1 MLQPAH
7 NPANDAKSPTPYTPP
22 KNITGPMEQATIGR
36 SVVIKGDISGAES
49 LYIDGRVEGTINFT
63 DSRVTIGRNA
73 VIVANVTAKEVV
85 VMGTVTGNIHC
96 TDRLDIRSEG
106 SVTGDVVTPRVCIED
121 GALVKGSVEVRT
133 EKRQAAQPQAHNEK
147 PQAQT
152 KPVEAAKPEPQK
164 AAQPALRVLRPWRMA
179 VRSCTTNRTNT
190 PRRKSRAPENQLRCP
205 NLLGISPTS
214 FRPASNQVP
223 RSSCSSVGRSD

>member
-1 MLQPAH
+1 MLQPAN
-7 NPANDAKSPTPYTPP
+7 NPANDAKFSPTPYTPP
-22 KNITGPMEQATIGR
+22 KNITSSMEQATIGR

-106 SVTGDVVTPRVCIED
+106 TVTGDVVTPRVSIED

-133 EKRQAAQPQAHNEK
+133 EKRPQNEK
-147 PQAQT
+147 AQAQA
-152 KPVEAAKPEPQK
+152 KPAEAAKPEPQK
-164 AAQPALRVLRPWRMA
+164 AAAA
-179 VRSCTTNRTNT
+179 
-190 PRRKSRAPENQLRCP
+190 A
-205 NLLGISPTS
+205 
-214 FRPASNQVP
+214 ASA
-223 RSSCSSVGRSD
+223 SSSATLAHGSKVMYNESN